1 MNRILVG
8 LGVIFFCFSGC
19 KKSNNPVDPPAVV
32 PFDLSLGKTWKY
44 AWSSV
49 LSDSTGKILN
59 SETDSFQVRIA
70 SINDTLKNYAEL
82 IRFEAQSMVHYIGTS
97 KVWYQFAGDS
107 LVEIAYSN
115 AGSVPVVLPKL
126 GALTVKDQKNTSLS
140 FSLFPYIIQKL
151 MKSKGLQD
159 SILFREDIRIVYK
172 FPLVNGNK
180 WTSFTYP
187 FLQVREVVGTES
199 IERAGKNFSCTKI
212 KTTIPTLAPDIE
224 WYDYVSMEGL
234 IERQIRVVMEITNIT
249 NPDGTGEKELSTEIL
264 TLISN

>member
-1 MNRILVG
+1 MNRILIG

-59 SETDSFQVRIA
+59 SETDSFEVRIA
-70 SINDTLKNYAEL
+70 SINDSLKNYTEL
-82 IRFEAQSMVHYIGTS
+82 IRFEAQSIPHYRGVS
-97 KVWYQFAGDS
+97 QVWYKFAGDS
-107 LVEIAYSN
+107 LVEIAYN
-115 AGSVPVVLPKL
+115 GVYNGMTMPKRNISIIKE
-126 GALTVKDQKNTSLS
+126 GQANPALFL
-140 FSLFPYIIQKL
+140 LFPKSLITL
-151 MKSKGLQD
+151 MKMKGVFD
-159 SILFREDIRIVYK
+159 TVRFRDDIRIVYK

-199 IERAGKNFSCTKI
+199 IERAGKRFSCTKI
-212 KTTIPTLAPDIE
+212 KTTIPTLDPNIE

-234 IERQIRVVMEITNIT
+234 IERQIKFDSLAQATSDS
-249 NPDGTGEKELSTEIL
+249 PDIVSYGHADELLE
-264 TLISN
+264 LIQ

>member
-1 MNRILVG
+1 MNRILIG

-59 SETDSFQVRIA
+59 SETDSFEVRIA
-70 SINDTLKNYAEL
+70 SINDSLKNYTEL
-82 IRFEAQSMVHYIGTS
+82 IRFEAQSIPHYRGVS
-97 KVWYQFAGDS
+97 QVWYKFAGDS
-107 LVEIAYSN
+107 LVEIAYN
-115 AGSVPVVLPKL
+115 GVYNGMTMPKRNISIMKE
-126 GALTVKDQKNTSLS
+126 GQANPALFL
-140 FSLFPYIIQKL
+140 LFPKSLITL
-151 MKSKGLQD
+151 MKMKGVFD
-159 SILFREDIRIVYK
+159 TVRFRDDIRIVYK

-199 IERAGKNFSCTKI
+199 IERAGKRFSCTKI
-212 KTTIPTLAPDIE
+212 KTTIPTLDPNIE

-234 IERQIRVVMEITNIT
+234 IERQIKFDSLAQATSDS
-249 NPDGTGEKELSTEIL
+249 PDIVSYGHADELLE
-264 TLISN
+264 LIQ

>member
-1 MNRILVG
+1 MNRILIG

-59 SETDSFQVRIA
+59 SETDSFEVRIA
-70 SINDTLKNYAEL
+70 SINDSLKNYTEL
-82 IRFEAQSMVHYIGTS
+82 IRFEAQSIPHYRGVS
-97 KVWYQFAGDS
+97 QVWYKFAGDS
-107 LVEIAYSN
+107 LVEIAYN
-115 AGSVPVVLPKL
+115 GVYNGMTMPKRNISIIKE
-126 GALTVKDQKNTSLS
+126 GQANPALFL
-140 FSLFPYIIQKL
+140 LFPKSLITL
-151 MKSKGLQD
+151 MKMKGVFD
-159 SILFREDIRIVYK
+159 TVRFRDDIRIVYK

-199 IERAGKNFSCTKI
+199 IERAGKRFSCTKI
-212 KTTIPTLAPDIE
+212 KTTIPTLDPNIE

-234 IERQIRVVMEITNIT
+234 IERQIKFDSLAQATSDS
-249 NPDGTGEKELSTEIL
+249 PDIVSYGHADESLELIQ
-264 TLISN
+264 

>member
-1 MNRILVG
+1 MNRILIG

-59 SETDSFQVRIA
+59 SETDSFEVRIA
-70 SINDTLKNYAEL
+70 SINDSLKNYTEL
-82 IRFEAQSMVHYIGTS
+82 IRFEAQSIPHYRGVS
-97 KVWYQFAGDS
+97 QVWYKFAGDS
-107 LVEIAYSN
+107 LVEIAYN
-115 AGSVPVVLPKL
+115 GVYNGMTMPKRNISIMKE
-126 GALTVKDQKNTSLS
+126 GQANPALFL
-140 FSLFPYIIQKL
+140 LFPKSLITL
-151 MKSKGLQD
+151 MKMKGVFD
-159 SILFREDIRIVYK
+159 TVRFRDDIRIVYK

-199 IERAGKNFSCTKI
+199 IERAGKRFSCTKI
-212 KTTIPTLAPDIE
+212 KTTIPTLDPNIE

-234 IERQIRVVMEITNIT
+234 IERQIKFDSLAQATSDS
-249 NPDGTGEKELSTEIL
+249 PDIVSYGHADESLELIQ
-264 TLISN
+264 

>member
-32 PFDLSLGKTWKY
+32 PFDLSLGKTWTY

-49 LSDSTGKILN
+49 ISDSTGKILN

-70 SINDTLKNYAEL
+70 SIHDTLKNYTEL
-82 IRFEAQSMVHYIGTS
+82 IRFEAQSIVHYIGTS

-107 LVEIAYSN
+107 LVEIAYNN
-115 AGSVPVVLPKL
+115 AGATPVVLPKRIVK
-126 GALTVKDQKNTSLS
+126 TVNDSKNGPAF
-140 FSLFPYIIQKL
+140 FSLFPKVVITMMRLKGIQ
-151 MKSKGLQD
+151 D
-159 SILFREDIRIVYK
+159 TTIFRDDIRIVYK
-172 FPLVNGNK
+172 FPLVIGNR

-187 FLQVREVVGTES
+187 FLQVREVVGTEL
-199 IERAGKNFSCTKI
+199 IECAGKNFSCVKI
-212 KTTIPTLAPDIE
+212 KTTIPSLDPNIE

-234 IERQIRVVMEITNIT
+234 IVRQIKIDNLVQTT
-249 NPDGTGEKELSTEIL
+249 SDSPDIVSYGHADESLELIQ
-264 TLISN
+264 